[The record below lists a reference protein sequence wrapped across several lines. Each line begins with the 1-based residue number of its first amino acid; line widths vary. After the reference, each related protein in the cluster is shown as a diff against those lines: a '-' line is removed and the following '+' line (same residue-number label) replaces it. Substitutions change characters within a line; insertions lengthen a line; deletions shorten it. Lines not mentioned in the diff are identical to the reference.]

1 MVKGELKSLRI
12 TLEATDDGVL
22 GYVYLRDPDAAGV
35 EETVEVA
42 PNVMADYDS
51 SGILVGIEFLDA
63 SRVFQD
69 VEETLYYDPC
79 HFNEEGNLILAEAIA
94 PAFLAVIRE

>member
-12 TLEATDDGVL
+12 TLEATDNGVL
-22 GYVYLRDPDAAGV
+22 GYVYLRDPSPGGV

-51 SGILVGIEFLDA
+51 SGLLVGVEFLDA
-63 SRVFQD
+63 AAA
-69 VEETLYYDPC
+69 ETQLM
-79 HFNEEGNLILAEAIA
+79 HRLAKDLHAPELAGLDLCQMCKA
-94 PAFLAVIRE
+94 PASG

>member
-22 GYVYLRDPDAAGV
+22 GYVYLRDPSADGV

-51 SGILVGIEFLDA
+51 SGTLVGVEFLDA
-63 SRVFQD
+63 SA
-69 VEETLYYDPC
+69 
-79 HFNEEGNLILAEAIA
+79 AEAQLMHLLAKQLHAPELAGLDLRQMCKA
-94 PAFLAVIRE
+94 PAGG